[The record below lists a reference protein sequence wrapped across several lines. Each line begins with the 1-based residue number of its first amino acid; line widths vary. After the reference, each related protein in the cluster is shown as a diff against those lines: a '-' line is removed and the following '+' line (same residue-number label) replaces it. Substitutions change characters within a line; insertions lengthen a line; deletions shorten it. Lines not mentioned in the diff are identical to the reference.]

1 MPTVEWNRKTWG
13 KTHSWDKNGD
23 EWSFM
28 AAYCGQ
34 PYEDW
39 KASLIDTLLVPGAS
53 RGPSLEIGPGHG
65 RWTEHLLEQSPHVWI
80 VDVNENCLDH
90 CRERFADHSGLRVH
104 RTADCGMEPVP
115 DASVAFVWSFDVFV
129 HLDPDVITGYLAE
142 MSRVMAPGATAVVH
156 HAGKPDWSLRLS
168 PITRRTGR
176 PGRVAQRWISQRRWR
191 DDGNRSDVSPEAFAR
206 WATARGLEVVEQRTS
221 WGERGQYTVAK
232 YRDRITVLRKPS

>member
-13 KTHSWDKNGD
+13 KAHSWDKNGD

-34 PYEDW
+34 PYEEW
-39 KASLIDTLLVPGAS
+39 KSSLIDTLLAPGAS

-65 RWTEHLLEQSPHVWI
+65 RWTEHLLERSPHVWI
-80 VDVNENCLDH
+80 VDVNETCLDR
-90 CRERFADHSGLRVH
+90 CRERFAGHPGLRVH

-115 DASVAFVWSFDVFV
+115 DASIAFVWSFDVFV

-156 HAGKPDWSLRLS
+156 HAGKPDWSLRLA
-168 PITRRTGR
+168 PATRRTGR
-176 PGRVAQRWISQRRWR
+176 PGRIAQRWISQRRWR

-206 WATARGLEVVEQRTS
+206 WAADRGLEVVEQRGS
-221 WGERGQYTVAK
+221 WGDRGQYTVAK
-232 YRDRITVLRKPS
+232 YRDRITVLRKPG